1 MARKKP
7 GTSYTDE
14 DLEAMT
20 QRGESRSDWAKA
32 AAMTSEQIESTVA
45 SDPDEADMVMD
56 WDSATLEMPRQP
68 KAVLNMRVD
77 QEVLDYFRKTGRGY
91 QTRINAVLKS
101 YVSRMRHDQ
110 H

>member
-1 MARKKP
+1 MERK
-7 GTSYTDE
+7 GHTVRHTAE
-14 DLEAMT
+14 ELEAMR

-32 AAMTSEQIESTVA
+32 AAMTSEEIEASVA

-56 WDSATLEMPRQP
+56 WENATIEMPQP

>member
-1 MARKKP
+1 MERKGHTVKH
-7 GTSYTDE
+7 TAE
-14 DLEAMT
+14 ELEAMR

-32 AAMTSEQIESTVA
+32 AAMTSEEIEASVA

-56 WDSATLEMPRQP
+56 WENATIEMPQP

>member
-1 MARKKP
+1 MAKKEHIVRH
-7 GTSYTDE
+7 TAEQLD
-14 DLEAMT
+14 AMR

-32 AAMTSEQIESTVA
+32 AAMTGEEIEASVV

-56 WDSATLEMPRQP
+56 WDSATIEMPQP

-77 QEVLDYFRKTGRGY
+77 QEVLDYFRETGRGY

-101 YVSRMRHDQ
+101 YVSRMRHDR